1 MRIGVSQIYLY
12 DSIKKN
18 RDKIIDYINS
28 AKKKDV
34 NILCFPETALSGYI
48 FEGFLTLNFSELEEA
63 IQVIRAVV
71 NQAGLVV
78 ILGTPLKQ
86 NGVLYN
92 SAVILYP
99 DGKMLKYHKN
109 NLVSYEEL
117 YFNPGKDS
125 VVFDVEGFRF
135 GVMVC
140 RDQNFPGLASNLKS
154 MGAHGIFICS
164 AHYYNLIEARMKKEK
179 NNALPIARAYENSL
193 YVFKSNAVGIIKGR
207 ISYGNS
213 MIVDPGGVVILRA
226 GETSEEMLVYDI

>member
-18 RDKIIDYINS
+18 KDKIIDYINS
-28 AKKKDV
+28 AKEKDV
-34 NILCFPETALSGYI
+34 DILCFPETALSGYI

-86 NGVLYN
+86 NGLLYN

-140 RDQNFPGLASNLKS
+140 RDQNFPWLASNLKS
-154 MGAHGIFICS
+154 KGAYGIFICS
-164 AHYYNLIEARMKKEK
+164 AHYYNLVEARMKKEK

-213 MIVDPGGVVILRA
+213 VIVDPDGVVILRA